1 MTRVIPVLCATTA
14 LAGLGTVYVMLGAGA
29 TERIDVPKGTSATPR
44 APATPPD
51 PIALAIANAR
61 RTCDV
66 GAIEPVLAQLRAAV
80 AANSSDRA
88 AWHLLALAH
97 LERALLR
104 SHDRGMAVGEP
115 VFDQQPREL
124 LADLDAGHAAVLR
137 ARELGDDSSD
147 LFRIEAGLL
156 SQRIV
161 DLKTALQWN
170 GKVQDALRA
179 AGERQTDNPHL
190 HVALGLRKLLAPR
203 WLGHD
208 AAKALEH
215 FEFAA
220 KAITDDER
228 PAVFAAMAA
237 FLQKK
242 RLQAI
247 GWLEQAVARN
257 PDNRFAR
264 VVLAR
269 LRAGEDDPFGRHVTT
284 AEAAATK

>member
-1 MTRVIPVLCATTA
+1 MTRVLPVLCAATA
-14 LAGLGTVYVMLGAGA
+14 IAGLGTAYVMLGAGA
-29 TERIDVPKGTSATPR
+29 TERIDVPKSLP
-44 APATPPD
+44 TPPA
-51 PIALAIANAR
+51 PTANAMEARLAVAR

-66 GAIEPVLAQLRAAV
+66 AAV
-80 AANSSDRA
+80 DPVVANLREAIKTSSDDHA
-88 AWHLLALAH
+88 TWHLLALAH

-104 SHDRGMAVGEP
+104 SHDRGMVVGTP

-124 LADLDAGHAAVLR
+124 LDDLDAGLAAARR

-147 LFRIEAGLL
+147 LFRIEAGLM

-161 DLKTALQWN
+161 DLKSALQWN
-170 GKVQDALRA
+170 GKVQDALQA
-179 AGERQTDNPHL
+179 AGQRQVDNPHL
-190 HVALGLRKLLAPR
+190 HVALGLRKLLAPK

-220 KAITDDER
+220 TAIADDER
-228 PAVFAAMAA
+228 PEVFAARAA

-247 GWLEQAVARN
+247 TWLEQAVAQN
-257 PDNRFAR
+257 PANRFAR
-264 VVLAR
+264 VALAR
-269 LRAGEDDPFGRHVTT
+269 LRAGEDDPFGRHVTA